1 MNSSPVQPA
10 ATSGLE
16 HSLNAPEHSTAEGKS
31 AAVPGSSIRR
41 VERLLADLS
50 DAQSRLQQ
58 LRRTVL
64 FTTCLCGFLTMFLVM
79 GARVFILRRAFAS
92 TALFVIPAFVGFCL
106 GVFAWR
112 SRRADVVRRHDPI
125 VLSAILSVAYASALY
140 INGLLPLLLLPSLI
154 VLIFMLNELR
164 HARLIAGALLLA
176 EGYAATRLTMH
187 TDFLARLLPSAV
199 AVAVLMDALMR
210 NIERILAMFDSALA
224 TLKRVSAELIL
235 DNTALTAATAAA
247 ERGSQAKS
255 DFLANMSHEIRTPM
269 NAVLGMSHLLFKT
282 ELSPQQV
289 DYLEK
294 IQLSSKQLLGVI
306 DDILDFSKIEA
317 GQMTADSVEFEL
329 ASVLGNVTD
338 MLGARCAARGLTMVV
353 DVQPGLPRVFV
364 GDPLRLGQILL
375 NYVSNAIKF
384 TERGEIHVRV
394 RSERADE
401 GVLLHFSVQDTGIGI
416 TPEQQTRLFEGFQ
429 QADASTTR
437 KYGGTGLGL
446 AISKRLAG
454 LMGGQVG
461 VESEAGRGSVFWF
474 TARVREGLAG
484 MPTLD
489 DERPWASAAISP
501 GTAARILLVED
512 NELNQEVASGLL
524 RSMGFEVDV
533 AIDGREAIAKV
544 EATAYGLVLMDMQ
557 MPVMDGIAATR
568 EIRRRVD
575 SSTLP
580 IVAMTA
586 NAMESD
592 RERCMAAGM
601 NDHLAKPIDPARL
614 SAVVTRWLQAIAV
627 VPVAPVAPQQ
637 AERADEVPGLDIADG
652 LRRVMG
658 NERLYDSLLQLF
670 IEGQHDFAAK
680 VMAAVDSGDRAT
692 AERIAHTLRGVAGN
706 VGAADIGA
714 QAGVLE
720 RRLRDEGDRAT
731 IEGLASGI
739 QGSLDGVSS
748 GVRRWQESRKIHG

>member
-1 MNSSPVQPA
+1 VTPTVA
-10 ATSGLE
+10 ADRS
-16 HSLNAPEHSTAEGKS
+16 APDAES
-31 AAVPGSSIRR
+31 AEAPGRSRRR
-41 VERLLADLS
+41 VEQLLADLS
-50 DAQSRLQQ
+50 DARSRLQQ

-79 GARVFILRRAFAS
+79 GARVLILRRAFAS
-92 TALFVIPAFVGFCL
+92 TTLFVIPAFVGLCL

-125 VLSAILSVAYASALY
+125 VLSVILSVAYAWALRT
-140 INGLLPLLLLPSLI
+140 NGLLPLLLLSSLI

-164 HARLIAGALLLA
+164 PARLIAGALLLA
-176 EGYAATRLTMH
+176 AGYSAARQPMH
-187 TDFLARLLPSAV
+187 TDFFVRLLPSAV

-224 TLKRVSAELIL
+224 TLKRVSTELIL
-235 DNTALTAATAAA
+235 DNAALTAATAAA
-247 ERGSQAKS
+247 EKASRSKS

-269 NAVLGMSHLLFKT
+269 NAVLGISHLLRKT

-306 DDILDFSKIEA
+306 DDILDFSKVEA
-317 GQMTADSVEFEL
+317 GQMTAECVEFNL
-329 ASVLGNVTD
+329 ASVVVNVTD
-338 MLGARCAARGLTMVV
+338 MLGARCAAKGLAMVV
-353 DVQPGLPRVFV
+353 DVQPGHPRVLL

-384 TERGEIHVRV
+384 TDRGEIHVRV
-394 RSERADE
+394 RSERDDE
-401 GVLLHFSVQDTGIGI
+401 GVSLHFSVQDTGIGI
-416 TPEQQTRLFEGFQ
+416 TPEQQARLFEGFQ

-446 AISKRLAG
+446 AISRRLAG

-474 TARVREGLAG
+474 TARVQEGRAG
-484 MPTLD
+484 LPTPD
-489 DERPWASAAISP
+489 DDRPGASAATSA
-501 GTAARILLVED
+501 GTTARILLVED

-524 RSMGFEVDV
+524 GSMGFEVDV
-533 AIDGREAIAKV
+533 AQNGREAIAKI

-557 MPVMDGIAATR
+557 MPVMDGIDATR

-575 SSTLP
+575 SATLP

-614 SAVVTRWLQAIAV
+614 SAVVTRWLRAV
-627 VPVAPVAPQQ
+627 AVAPAAPQQ
-637 AERADEVPGLDIADG
+637 ASRDDEVPGLDIADG

-658 NERLYDSLLQLF
+658 NQRLYDSLLRLF
-670 IEGQHDFAAK
+670 IEGQHDFAAQL
-680 VMAAVDSGDRAT
+680 MGALDSGDRAT
-692 AERIAHTLRGVAGN
+692 AERVAHTLRGVAGN

-720 RRLRDEGDRAT
+720 RRLRDEADRAD
-731 IEGLASGI
+731 IAALASGV
-739 QGSLDGVSS
+739 QASLDQVTS